1 MKVAMKRA
9 NVLKKPKRSYIFRI
23 VIEPDEDVYH
33 AYCPALK
40 GCHSWGYTYEEAL
53 QNIQEAVQC
62 HVETL
67 LQTGVPIPTE
77 PAGDVEVKPAP
88 IIAIN
93 V

>member
-1 MKVAMKRA
+1 MVVKRMTSHKLPRKA
-9 NVLKKPKRSYIFRI
+9 YIFRV

-33 AYCPALK
+33 AYCPVLK
-40 GCHSWGYTYEEAL
+40 GCHTWGYTYEEAL

-62 HVETL
+62 HVEAL
-67 LQTGVPIPTE
+67 LQAGDPIPTE

-88 IIAIN
+88 TVAVN

>member
-9 NVLKKPKRSYIFRI
+9 NVLKKPKRSYIFRV

-67 LQTGVPIPTE
+67 LQTGDLIPTE